1 LPQAPAP
8 PVKKDVAT
16 IMTRAEAQEE
26 AAEDSEEEAGSDGGR
41 TPRVY
46 AAPQCEAG
54 HTMVVSARHHNPA
67 PYTRPSAVRTQH
79 LVVANAVNAQH
90 LAPCSPPEL
99 FITGAGGDNGIA
111 KM

>member
-1 LPQAPAP
+1 
-8 PVKKDVAT
+8 
-16 IMTRAEAQEE
+16 MTRAEAQEE

-54 HTMVVSARHHNPA
+54 HTMVVSASARHHRLA
-67 PYTRPSAVRTQH
+67 SYTRPSAVRTQR
-79 LVVANAVNAQH
+79 LAVANAGNAQH

-111 KM
+111 NM